1 MRYGSGKESGP
12 SVKTFVDQRK
22 SARDIYEKTAYFLD
36 CNSFLQY
43 KATGVMAV
51 KHDHPGI
58 AKKDPMIQTYI
69 DATYADIDA
78 AKLGPTDSGL

>member
-1 MRYGSGKESGP
+1 
-12 SVKTFVDQRK
+12 
-22 SARDIYEKTAYFLD
+22 
-36 CNSFLQY
+36 
-43 KATGVMAV
+43 MAV

-78 AKLGPTDSGL
+78 AKLGPTVAACEKYAALDEKGASDLGAHYGYAGFRWHGGCYGSERRMWLL